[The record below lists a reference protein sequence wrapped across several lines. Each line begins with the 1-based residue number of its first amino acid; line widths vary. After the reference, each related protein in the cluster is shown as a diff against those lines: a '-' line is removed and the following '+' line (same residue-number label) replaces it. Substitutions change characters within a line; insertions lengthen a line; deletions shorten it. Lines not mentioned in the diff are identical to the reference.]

1 MPDSLDLKILH
12 RSLLRAAGYD
22 SDLAWT
28 AIGQSYINLDT
39 TRSVAEQVSFMRRS
53 ALGHILDVYTKR
65 RNTAWICVSQMEYG
79 WNDADD
85 GDKEHLNIVT
95 KMTAVDDSE
104 RSEDDIFNDYAV
116 ITPADLQSGLRIVLA
131 AIFTGYFND
140 ALTPELVRKLLQKN
154 KVKGNASD
162 MSRRLVKIIMENY

>member
-1 MPDSLDLKILH
+1 MSDTLDLKILH

-65 RNTAWICVSQMEYG
+65 RNTAWICVSQLGQPSEENG
-79 WNDADD
+79 DSDD
-85 GDKEHLNIVT
+85 IIT
-95 KMTAVDDSE
+95 KLTAVDDSE

-116 ITPADLQSGLRIVLA
+116 IAPADLQSGLRIVLA

-154 KVKGNASD
+154 KVEGNASD